1 MPPPSKRDSGKNK
14 DVTARTART
23 ADTNGDFSATCRRL
37 LLPLPTSRVGIP
49 NAVGEQPIQIG
60 KVCIA
65 VDEEAQAFAIFL
77 ARPLAVPR
85 LPPRIVRV
93 EVQARQRLPAA
104 MGNSGFTE
112 RFRHADPKEAKALSR
127 RTGVYSRSLLQKGD
141 QATLPNT
148 VCSPPL
154 MMRLHLHHA
163 AVLHH
168 RTSARGG
175 AGGWRPDGGDRKLH
189 LNRAGLLELQLRRD
203 GLALL

>member
-1 MPPPSKRDSGKNK
+1 MNNRFRS
-14 DVTARTART
+14 
-23 ADTNGDFSATCRRL
+23 
-37 LLPLPTSRVGIP
+37 
-49 NAVGEQPIQIG
+49 G
-60 KVCIA
+60 KVCIV

-148 VCSPPL
+148 GCSPPL

-189 LNRAGLLELQLRRD
+189 LNRASLLELQLRRD